1 MDRSSS
7 SVLAIP
13 EYLPT
18 FLVIISKG
26 WMDSGIPDDDYFMM
40 EIHFEQMQN
49 DWIGMDDVAVVLL
62 LIGYQVHR
70 RGRQT
75 SNQDKCRC
83 CSTKPPHSNKTAEA
97 AKEEET
103 AICGGTNVK

>member
-1 MDRSSS
+1 
-7 SVLAIP
+7 
-13 EYLPT
+13 
-18 FLVIISKG
+18 
-26 WMDSGIPDDDYFMM
+26 MDSGIPDDDYFMM
-40 EIHFEQMQN
+40 EIHFKQMQN
-49 DWIGMDDVAVVLL
+49 DWIGMDDVVVVLL